1 MGRTKI
7 LETKKQLQNRKRL
20 GVLVRVLRGAF
31 GLTQSGLA
39 EASGLSFSAV
49 AKFERGDLRLSDET
63 LAVLFS
69 VFEVDGVSFSKRG
82 DGLSVTLSASFMT
95 DLCDQKGLIW
105 PLE

>member
-69 VFEVDGVSFSKRG
+69 VFEVDGVTYNKRG
-82 DGLSVTLSASFMT
+82 DGLSVALSGAFMT

>member
-7 LETKKQLQNRKRL
+7 LETKKQIQNRKRL

-31 GLTQSGLA
+31 GLTQAGLA
-39 EASGLSFSAV
+39 EASGLSFSAI

-63 LAVLFS
+63 LALVFA
-69 VFEVDGVSFSKRG
+69 VFEVDGVSFSQRG
-82 DGLSVTLSASFMT
+82 NGLSVTLSAAFMT

-105 PLE
+105 PLD